1 MMRVAPFCLLL
12 VGGLV
17 SASDATTDR
26 RIERL
31 IDGMTP
37 RQRVAQ
43 LLVVGFTGTRI
54 NPEIRG
60 LVADWGV
67 GAVAIYSRNINSAE
81 QLRELTA
88 QICALA
94 PDPPPL
100 IAVDQE
106 GGEVSRIA
114 EGVPELP
121 GQMALGATRSTDLA
135 HRAGRALGSRLRR
148 LGVTLNLAPVVDVA
162 DPASP
167 IGIRA
172 FARDAAL
179 TGELAAAFIRG
190 QHEGGVASTA
200 KHFPGVGVAT
210 ADSHDELPVLAGA
223 LDLAPFRAAID
234 AGVDA
239 IMIGHVAVP
248 SIDGPTPATLSGKI
262 VSMLRDGLHFRGLVI
277 TDALEMRAL
286 DRHEGIGRLAV
297 RSVTAGADLV
307 LVLWHERDRED
318 VLAALEQAYASGEL
332 SDARVRQSLRRILR
346 AKLAIP
352 ASSAVPGDPLI
363 ADDIAAASLTLLRA
377 QPDLVPLRAA
387 GTVVY
392 IGPAG
397 PIADAVHAH
406 ASVALPSSIPDETS
420 AIWEARARAAAGG
433 ASVIVGAAQNRGQM
447 AVIRAAQEAYPSAR
461 IVLISLASP
470 QLIDQLPEAAAYLC
484 TYGYLR
490 PSQRATAAVLRGTAD
505 ARGRLPVNVPGFFI
519 AGEGIIKKRI
529 Q

>member
-135 HRAGRALGSRLRR
+135 HRAGRRLE
-148 LGVTLNLAPVVDVA
+148 T
-162 DPASP
+162 
-167 IGIRA
+167 
-172 FARDAAL
+172 
-179 TGELAAAFIRG
+179 
-190 QHEGGVASTA
+190 
-200 KHFPGVGVAT
+200 GVGSVGARGP
-210 ADSHDELPVLAGA
+210 LP
-223 LDLAPFRAAID
+223 
-234 AGVDA
+234 
-239 IMIGHVAVP
+239 
-248 SIDGPTPATLSGKI
+248 
-262 VSMLRDGLHFRGLVI
+262 
-277 TDALEMRAL
+277 
-286 DRHEGIGRLAV
+286 
-297 RSVTAGADLV
+297 
-307 LVLWHERDRED
+307 
-318 VLAALEQAYASGEL
+318 
-332 SDARVRQSLRRILR
+332 
-346 AKLAIP
+346 
-352 ASSAVPGDPLI
+352 
-363 ADDIAAASLTLLRA
+363 DIAEHLR
-377 QPDLVPLRAA
+377 
-387 GTVVY
+387 
-392 IGPAG
+392 
-397 PIADAVHAH
+397 
-406 ASVALPSSIPDETS
+406 
-420 AIWEARARAAAGG
+420 
-433 ASVIVGAAQNRGQM
+433 
-447 AVIRAAQEAYPSAR
+447 
-461 IVLISLASP
+461 
-470 QLIDQLPEAAAYLC
+470 
-484 TYGYLR
+484 
-490 PSQRATAAVLRGTAD
+490 
-505 ARGRLPVNVPGFFI
+505 
-519 AGEGIIKKRI
+519 
-529 Q
+529 